1 LVAEGYNPVA
11 DATTEEAADR
21 AEETEAEAAADVEDD
36 VVTEAAELAAE
47 DEALLKNVP
56 IKSMAGGNL
65 TVRDKEKNIPADSN
79 RVTHSFRLESLESV
93 TGGRWV
99 DA

>member
-21 AEETEAEAAADVEDD
+21 AEETEGWPELEAAADVEDD

-47 DEALLKNVP
+47 LAAEDEALLLTATALP
-56 IKSMAGGNL
+56 IAFAWKAWKVLPVVGGL
-65 TVRDKEKNIPADSN
+65 TAITIP
-79 RVTHSFRLESLESV
+79 V
-93 TGGRWV
+93 
-99 DA
+99 

>member
-21 AEETEAEAAADVEDD
+21 AEETEGWPELEAEAEAAADVEDD

-47 DEALLKNVP
+47 LAAEDEALLLTATALP
-56 IKSMAGGNL
+56 IAFAWKAWKVLPVVGGL
-65 TVRDKEKNIPADSN
+65 TAITIP
-79 RVTHSFRLESLESV
+79 V
-93 TGGRWV
+93 
-99 DA
+99 